1 MDADQANEE
10 KRKILWSI
18 QRSQRYHARR
28 SSFFSRWNKSTAFA
42 GIVGGSAVFAS
53 LGEALPAQVATLAA
67 AAVVLISGADLVIGA
82 ADMARSHNDLRR
94 RFCELEA
101 EIVGVE
107 VPEGADVGRWKSARV
122 TIESDE
128 PPTHVALNL
137 LCENELI
144 RSQYEAKRAAEYI
157 HPIGIWKRLTA
168 HFFIWENT

>member
-1 MDADQANEE
+1 MDANEAKEE
-10 KRKILWSI
+10 KRTILWSI

-53 LGEALPAQVATLAA
+53 LGEALPAFVATAAA

-82 ADMARSHNDLRR
+82 ADMARKHNDLRR

-101 EIVGVE
+101 EIVGIDS
-107 VPEGADVGRWKSARV
+107 PQPADLSRWRSMRV
-122 TIESDE
+122 SIEIDE
-128 PPTHVALNL
+128 PPTHVALNV
-137 LCENELI
+137 LCDNELI
-144 RSQYEAKRAAEYI
+144 RSRYEAERATELV
-157 HPIGIWKRLTA
+157 HPIGTWKRLTA

>member
-1 MDADQANEE
+1 MDIAQAAEE
-10 KRKILWSI
+10 QRKLLWSI

-53 LGEALPAQVATLAA
+53 LGEALPSQVATAA
-67 AAVVLISGADLVIGA
+67 AALVVLISGADLVIGA
-82 ADMARSHNDLRR
+82 SDMARTHNDLRR

-107 VPEGADVGRWKSARV
+107 NPCATDIGRWRSARV
-122 TIESDE
+122 SIESNE
-128 PPTHVALNL
+128 PPTHVALDI
-137 LCENELI
+137 LCHNELI
-144 RSQYEAKRAAEYI
+144 RGRYDAERAAALVQ
-157 HPIGIWKRLTA
+157 HVGSWRRLTA

>member
-1 MDADQANEE
+1 MDANQLNEE
-10 KRKILWSI
+10 KRTVLWSI

-53 LGEALPAQVATLAA
+53 LGEALPPQVATTAA
-67 AAVVLISGADLVIGA
+67 AGVVLISGADLVIGA
-82 ADMARSHNDLRR
+82 ADMARKHNDLRR

-101 EIVGVE
+101 EIVGIDSPGV
-107 VPEGADVGRWKSARV
+107 ADVSRWKSLRV
-122 TIESDE
+122 SIESDE
-128 PPTHVALNL
+128 PPTHVALNI

-144 RSQYEAKRAAEYI
+144 RSRYEATRATEYI
-157 HPIGIWKRLTA
+157 HRIGLWRRLTA

>member
-1 MDADQANEE
+1 MDANDSNEE

-28 SSFFSRWNKSTAFA
+28 ASFFSRWNKSTAFA

-53 LGEALPAQVATLAA
+53 LGEALPAFVATAAA
-67 AAVVLISGADLVIGA
+67 AAVVIISGADLVIGA
-82 ADMARSHNDLRR
+82 ADMARKHNDLRR

-101 EIVGVE
+101 EIVGVDG
-107 VPEGADVGRWKSARV
+107 PQSIDLNKWKATRV
-122 TIESDE
+122 SIESDE
-128 PPTHVALNL
+128 PPTHVALNV

-144 RSQYEAKRAAEYI
+144 RSRYEADRAAQYV
-157 HPIGIWKRLTA
+157 HPVGTWKRLTA